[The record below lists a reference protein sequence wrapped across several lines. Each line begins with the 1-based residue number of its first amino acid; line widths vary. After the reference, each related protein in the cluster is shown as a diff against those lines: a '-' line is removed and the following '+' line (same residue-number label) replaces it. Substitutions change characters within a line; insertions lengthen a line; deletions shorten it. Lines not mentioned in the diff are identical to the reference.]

1 MVLSTKIATFGKNT
15 HFILMERKAFNDD
28 FPVAQLGMTVLV
40 AITSLLTFSLLALLL
55 AIPIFGVNSGNLFDI
70 TNLSNPKNIPIL
82 KYIQIVQSTS
92 LFIIAP
98 IFLAKIFSGNSS
110 NYLHI
115 NKRPQI
121 SQMVIVAMLIVVL
134 LPVTNLIAELNSM
147 IKFPDFMSSIEAYLQ
162 RTEKEAETLTEAFLK
177 TTSINGLCIN
187 LLMIGVIPAIGEEFL
202 FRGVLQRIFSNWT
215 KNSHWGIIISALIF
229 SAIHMQFYGF
239 FPRFLLGAM
248 FGYLFLWSGSLWL
261 PILAHFVNN
270 SLAVIA
276 YYLVSIN
283 VIDEKIINI
292 GISSSQIPL
301 TLTCIIPSAL
311 GIYKLY
317 TTRNGILNSNL
328 SEV

>member
-301 TLTCIIPSAL
+301 TLTCIILSAL